1 VTRLSQT
8 GILLDNQKSFQ
19 PQIEA
24 QAVPIRLPL
33 HPFSDSQTGEDI
45 PDLPDEIGY
54 YPPETVVNDWT
65 AEEWLIEFEPE
76 TLPLARSSF
85 EAATSWRNTLEDNLE
100 MYLREMSI
108 YPLLSHQEEIDIAI
122 RIEHGRAAQ
131 TALARMNNGNNKKKR
146 RLLEIAIM
154 DGTRAR
160 EQIIKANTRLVVSIA
175 KKYMGCSIP
184 FLDLIQE
191 GNLGLIRAVEKFEY
205 RLGFRF
211 STYATWWIRQ
221 SITRAIAAQSRTI
234 RLPVHMNDRIRELR
248 RVVSQIEQE
257 LSRSPTVDEIAVKM
271 NETPKKVEWLI
282 QISSLPLSLES
293 PVGDEE
299 DAELGMFIEDD
310 FSLTP
315 AEIVQKN
322 LLRELMEEM
331 LLTLTP
337 REARILRLRFG
348 LDGGHACT
356 LEEVGAKL
364 GLTRER
370 IRQIEIEALRRLRSP
385 CLRLQLGE
393 YL

>member
-1 VTRLSQT
+1 LSQT
-8 GILLDNQKSFQ
+8 GILPNNQTTFH
-19 PQIEA
+19 PRVEA
-24 QAVPIRLPL
+24 PAARIRLPL
-33 HPFSDSQTGEDI
+33 HPISDSQTGEDF
-45 PDLPDEIGY
+45 PGFQDEIGY
-54 YPPETVVNDWT
+54 YAPESSRNDW
-65 AEEWLIEFEPE
+65 AGEEWFIDFEPE
-76 TLPLARSSF
+76 THPTAQSRV
-85 EAATSWRNTLEDNLE
+85 EAAAGWRSALEDNLE

-108 YPLLSHQEEIDIAI
+108 YPLLSHQEEIDISI
-122 RIEHGRAAQ
+122 RIECGRAAQ
-131 TALARMNNGNNKKKR
+131 TALARMNGGSNKKKR
-146 RLLEIAIM
+146 RLLEIAIT
-154 DGTRAR
+154 DGSRAR

-191 GNLGLIRAVEKFEY
+191 GNLGLMRAVEKFEY

-248 RVVSQIEQE
+248 RAVSQIEQE
-257 LSRSPTVDEIAVKM
+257 LSRPPTIEEIAIKM
-271 NETPKKVEWLI
+271 RETPKKVEWLI

-310 FSLTP
+310 FSLRP

-322 LLRELMEEM
+322 LLRELMEKM

-348 LDGGHACT
+348 LDGGHVCT
-356 LEEVGAKL
+356 LEEVGTKL

-385 CLRLQLGE
+385 CLKLQLGE

>member
-1 VTRLSQT
+1 MP
-8 GILLDNQKSFQ
+8 FH
-19 PQIEA
+19 
-24 QAVPIRLPL
+24 PIY
-33 HPFSDSQTGEDI
+33 DAQTGEEI
-45 PDLPDEIGY
+45 PGRQNELGFYAPVPD
-54 YPPETVVNDWT
+54 VSDWT
-65 AEEWLIEFEPE
+65 GEDWFIEFEPE
-76 TLPLARSSF
+76 TYPHAQDNPEVPAVWRS
-85 EAATSWRNTLEDNLE
+85 ALEDNLE

-108 YPLLSHQEEIDIAI
+108 YPLLTHQEEIDIAI

-131 TALARMNNGNNKKKR
+131 TALARMNGGSNKKKR
-146 RLLEIAIM
+146 RLLEIAIT
-154 DGTRAR
+154 DGSRAR
-160 EQIIKANTRLVVSIA
+160 DQIIKANTRLVVSVA
-175 KKYMGCSIP
+175 KKYMGCGIP

-191 GNLGLIRAVEKFEY
+191 GNLGLMRAVEKFEY

-248 RVVSQIEQE
+248 RVVNQIEQE
-257 LSRSPTVDEIAVKM
+257 LCRPPTIDEIAIKM
-271 NETPKKVEWLI
+271 HETTKKVEWLI

-310 FSLTP
+310 ISLRP

-348 LDGGHACT
+348 LDGGHVCT
-356 LEEVGAKL
+356 LEEVGSKL

-385 CLRLQLGE
+385 CLKLQLGE